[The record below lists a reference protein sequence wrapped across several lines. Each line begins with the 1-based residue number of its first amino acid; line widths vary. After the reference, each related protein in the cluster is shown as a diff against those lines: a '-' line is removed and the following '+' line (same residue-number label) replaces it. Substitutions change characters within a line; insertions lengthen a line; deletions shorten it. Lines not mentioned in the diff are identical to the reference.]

1 MYIDVFGK
9 LNGKIDSEFVINV
22 NNITT
27 IERVEIEDDSVD
39 DIGEKDPAIVT
50 LINGDKIEIDATDY
64 TYEELREE
72 IRDEENGIK
81 MNSILVDLYH
91 SEIFRNLIMLIKD
104 L

>member
-39 DIGEKDPAIVT
+39 NIGEKDPAIVT

-91 SEIFRNLIMLIKD
+91 SEIFRNLIRLIKD